1 MVKHS
6 HDYDAFPVAEPALSL
21 MAHFLYTVFVCLSD
35 TIWGTSIDYNATLV
49 CLRFPQVLCQ
59 NPDSFCPLSTLT

>member
-21 MAHFLYTVFVCLSD
+21 MAHCTEFLYVYRILSGGLLLITMPLWFVLGFLKSYVRILIVFV
-35 TIWGTSIDYNATLV
+35 
-49 CLRFPQVLCQ
+49 LC
-59 NPDSFCPLSTLT
+59 PH